1 MRHTT
6 RTGGIGVSQDL
17 STASGVVHEFRLA
30 KVLGVLAVTASA
42 VAAEYGAGI
51 NFVSTQSLGVYPGI
65 RGLVP
70 LAMFVTGIMMLPKT
84 YLYVVF
90 SRVMPRAGSK
100 YVWIARSLG
109 VPAGFLVT
117 FVWWATGPAGA
128 GVLAFA
134 FGTFLGQ
141 AVLGLSPA
149 LGHTLLSPA
158 GHLACGLVA
167 IWVTYAVNAAGVRHY
182 GLFVTVLL
190 FVISATALTICAIG
204 FSTSQAIFVAAASKV
219 AKVALAP
226 PAVAPTGGLFDFIA
240 VCSLFVFAYA
250 GLGAGPALGGEVG
263 DAHRKL
269 PRGIVY
275 GFIVAL
281 VLFSGV
287 ALALFHAAPWWAVS
301 GLIKAG
307 KANYATAPGL
317 VGLVAPTWL
326 SVTLNFAVALIVGK
340 TLAPGFM
347 VASRFA
353 FAYGQDRMLPAIF
366 AETSKRKVPLAGLIL
381 HAVLSTA
388 FLVQA
393 VYVGW
398 AMGVAVRSIAVLLVW
413 LALAVGVLNLKWNPR
428 WRRAHWAA
436 PIVNQPLATATAV
449 ISVAI
454 AVPLI
459 ASIAIVPHTALIF
472 QPLFQGAVVLVI
484 GVACLG
490 LAGRYARARGDSFG
504 EIAMRVPTE

>member
-1 MRHTT
+1 MPR
-6 RTGGIGVSQDL
+6 SYDL
-17 STASGVVHEFRLA
+17 ATAPPAHDFRLA

-51 NFVSTQSLGVYPGI
+51 NFVSTQSLSVYPGVH
-65 RGLVP
+65 GLVP
-70 LAMFVTGIMMLPKT
+70 LAMFVTGVLMLPKT
-84 YLYVVF
+84 YLYVMF

-134 FGTFLGQ
+134 FGSFLGQ
-141 AVLGLSPA
+141 AVVGFSPA
-149 LGHTLLSPA
+149 LGAAMLTPS
-158 GHLACGLVA
+158 GHLVCGLAA
-167 IWVTYAVNAAGVRHY
+167 IWITYAVNAAGIHRY
-182 GLFVTVLL
+182 GLFVTVLM
-190 FVISATALTICAIG
+190 FIIVAVAVVICAIG

-219 AKVALAP
+219 AKVTLAAPATP
-226 PAVAPTGGLFDFIA
+226 PSDSIFDFVS

-250 GLGAGPALGGEVG
+250 GLGSGPALGGEV
-263 DAHRKL
+263 DDPRRKL
-269 PRGIVY
+269 PLGIVY

-281 VLFSGV
+281 VLFTAV
-287 ALALFHAAPWWAVS
+287 AAALFHAAPWWAII

-307 KANYATAPGL
+307 KSAYATAPGL
-317 VGLVAPTWL
+317 VGLVAPGWVSAL
-326 SVTLNFAVALIVGK
+326 LNLAVAIIVGK

-353 FAYGQDRMLPAIF
+353 FAYGQDRMLPAVF
-366 AETSKRKVPLAGLIL
+366 AETSKRKVPLAGLVL

-413 LALAVGVLNLKWNPR
+413 LAIAIGVLNLKWHPR
-428 WRRAHWAA
+428 WREAEWAA
-436 PIVNQPLATATAV
+436 PILNQPFATFAAIV
-449 ISVAI
+449 SIVI
-454 AVPLI
+454 AVPLM
-459 ASIAIVPHTALIF
+459 ASIAIVPHTSLIF
-472 QPLFQGAVVLVI
+472 QPLFQGAVVLLI
-484 GVACLG
+484 GLVCLG
-490 LAGRYARARGDSFG
+490 FAGRYARARGDSFDAIG
-504 EIAMRVPTE
+504 MRVPIE

>member
-1 MRHTT
+1 MSHQHSVA
-6 RTGGIGVSQDL
+6 G
-17 STASGVVHEFRLA
+17 APAHEIRLA

-51 NFVSTQSLGVYPGI
+51 NFVSTQSLGVYPGVQ
-65 RGLVP
+65 GLVP
-70 LAMFVTGIMMLPKT
+70 LAMFVTGLLMLPKT
-84 YLYVVF
+84 YLFVMF

-117 FVWWATGPAGA
+117 FLWWATGPAGA

-149 LGHTLLSPA
+149 LGAALLSPA
-158 GHLACGLVA
+158 GHLVCGLAA
-167 IWVTYAVNAAGVRHY
+167 IWLTYAVNAAGVHHY

-190 FVISATALTICAIG
+190 FVIVATALVICGIG
-204 FSTSQAIFVAAASKV
+204 FASSQEMFVAAASKG
-219 AKVALAP
+219 AKVSLMP
-226 PAVAPTGGLFDFIA
+226 PAVPPPGTPFDFIA

-263 DAHRKL
+263 DPHRNL
-269 PRGIVY
+269 PGGIVY
-275 GFIVAL
+275 GYVVAL

-287 ALALFHAAPWWAVS
+287 AMALFHAAPWWAVV

-317 VGLVAPTWL
+317 VGLVAPGWV
-326 SVTLNFAVALIVGK
+326 SAALNFAVAIIVGK

-353 FAYGQDRMLPAIF
+353 FAYGQDRMLPAVF
-366 AETSKRKVPLAGLIL
+366 AETSKRKVPIAGLLL

-413 LALAVGVLNLKWNPR
+413 LALALGVLNLKLHPR
-428 WRRAHWAA
+428 WREAQWAA
-436 PIVNQPLATATAV
+436 PILNQPFATPTAIASIV
-449 ISVAI
+449 I

-472 QPLFQGAVVLVI
+472 QPLFQGAVVLAI
-484 GVACLG
+484 GFVCLAF
-490 LAGRYARARGDSFG
+490 AGRYARARGDDFG
-504 EIAMRVPTE
+504 AIAMRVPIE

>member
-1 MRHTT
+1 MTHSYTPA
-6 RTGGIGVSQDL
+6 VEPAHD
-17 STASGVVHEFRLA
+17 FRLA

-51 NFVSTQSLGVYPGI
+51 NFVSTQSLAVYPGI

-70 LAMFVTGIMMLPKT
+70 LAMFVTGILMLPKT
-84 YLYVVF
+84 YLFVMF

-109 VPAGFLVT
+109 VPIGFLVT
-117 FVWWATGPAGA
+117 FLWWATGPAGA

-149 LGHTLLSPA
+149 LGAALLSPG
-158 GHLACGLVA
+158 GHLLCGLAA
-167 IWVTYAVNAAGVRHY
+167 IWTTYAVNAAGVHRY

-190 FVISATALTICAIG
+190 FVIVATALVICAIG
-204 FSTSQAIFVAAASKV
+204 LSTSQAVFVAAASKL
-219 AKVALAP
+219 AKVSLAP
-226 PAVAPTGGLFDFIA
+226 PAAAPSGTAFDFVA

-263 DAHRKL
+263 DPHRKL
-269 PRGIVY
+269 PRGIIY
-275 GFIVAL
+275 GFVVAL
-281 VLFSGV
+281 VLFTGV
-287 ALALFHAAPWWAVS
+287 AVALFHAAPWWAVV

-317 VGLVAPTWL
+317 VGLVAPNWV
-326 SVTLNFAVALIVGK
+326 SVALNFAVALIVGK

-353 FAYGQDRMLPAIF
+353 FAYGQDRMLPAVF
-366 AETSKRKVPLAGLIL
+366 AETSKRKVPLAGLVL

-388 FLVQA
+388 FLAQA

-413 LALAVGVLNLKWNPR
+413 LALAVGVLNLKLHPR
-428 WRRAHWAA
+428 WREAQWAA
-436 PIVNQPLATATAV
+436 PILAQPLAIATAIV
-449 ISVAI
+449 SIVI

-472 QPLFQGAVVLVI
+472 QPLFQGAVVLAI
-484 GVACLG
+484 GLVCLG
-490 LAGRYARARGDSFG
+490 FAGGYAKARGDSFG
-504 EIAMRVPTE
+504 AIALRVPVE

>member
-1 MRHTT
+1 MMEAAAM
-6 RTGGIGVSQDL
+6 IDNPSL
-17 STASGVVHEFRLA
+17 ASVPAHEFRLA

-51 NFVSTQSLGVYPGI
+51 NFVSTQSLGVYPGVK
-65 RGLVP
+65 GLVP
-70 LAMFVTGIMMLPKT
+70 LAMFVTGLLMLPKT
-84 YLYVVF
+84 YLFVIF

-109 VPAGFLVT
+109 VPTGFLVT
-117 FVWWATGPAGA
+117 FLWWATGPAGA

-141 AVLGLSPA
+141 AVLGLNPA
-149 LGHTLLSPA
+149 LGTALLSPA
-158 GHLACGLVA
+158 GHLACGLAA
-167 IWVTYAVNAAGVRHY
+167 IWITSAVNAAGVRHY
-182 GLFVTVLL
+182 GIFVTVLL
-190 FVISATALTICAIG
+190 FVIVATALTICAIG
-204 FSTSQAIFVAAASKV
+204 FSTSAANFVAAAEVV
-219 AKVALAP
+219 AKVPLAP
-226 PAVAPTGGLFDFIA
+226 PSPAPAGSFFDFVA

-263 DAHRKL
+263 DAQRKL
-269 PRGIVY
+269 PRGIVF

-287 ALALFHAAPWWAVS
+287 ALALFNAAPWWAIT

-307 KANYATAPGL
+307 KGNYATAPGL
-317 VGLVAPTWL
+317 VGLVAPNWL
-326 SVTLNFAVALIVGK
+326 SVLLNFAVALIVGK

-353 FAYGQDRMLPAIF
+353 FAYGQDRMLPAVF
-366 AETSKRKVPLAGLIL
+366 AETSKRKVPLAGLVL
-381 HAVLSTA
+381 HAILSTA
-388 FLVQA
+388 FLIQA

-413 LALAVGVLNLKWNPR
+413 LALAVGVLNLKLHPR
-428 WRRAHWAA
+428 WREAQWAA
-436 PIVNQPLATATAV
+436 PVLDQPLAVPTAIAS
-449 ISVAI
+449 IAI

-459 ASIAIVPHTALIF
+459 ASIAIVPHTALLF
-472 QPLFQGAVVLVI
+472 QPLFQGAIVLLI
-484 GVACLG
+484 GLVCLG
-490 LAGRYARARGDSFG
+490 FARSYALTRGDSFG
-504 EIAMRVPTE
+504 AIAMRVPIE

>member
-1 MRHTT
+1 MSETS
-6 RTGGIGVSQDL
+6 VAVEPL
-17 STASGVVHEFRLA
+17 PPFRLA

-51 NFVSTQSLGVYPGI
+51 NFVSTQSLSIYPGVH
-65 RGLVP
+65 GLVP
-70 LAMFVTGIMMLPKT
+70 LAMFVTGVLMLPKT

-134 FGTFLGQ
+134 FGSFLGQ
-141 AVLGLSPA
+141 AVVSFNPGLGAAMLTP
-149 LGHTLLSPA
+149 T
-158 GHLACGLVA
+158 GHLICGLAA
-167 IWVTYAVNAAGVRHY
+167 IWITYVVNAAGVHRY
-182 GLFVTVLL
+182 GLFVTILM
-190 FVISATALTICAIG
+190 FVIVAVALVICAIG
-204 FSTSQAIFVAAASKV
+204 FSTSQAAFVAAASKTAAV
-219 AKVALAP
+219 TLAP
-226 PAVAPTGGLFDFIA
+226 PAEMPADSFFDFVS

-250 GLGAGPALGGEVG
+250 GLGSGPALGGEV
-263 DAHRKL
+263 DDPHRKL
-269 PRGIVY
+269 PLGIAY
-275 GFIVAL
+275 GFAIALILFTAVA
-281 VLFSGV
+281 
-287 ALALFHAAPWWAVS
+287 AALFHAAPWWAIT

-307 KANYATAPGL
+307 KSACATAPGL
-317 VGLVAPTWL
+317 VGLVAPNWL
-326 SVTLNFAVALIVGK
+326 SGLLNLAVAIIVGK

-353 FAYGQDRMLPAIF
+353 FAYGQDHLLPGIF

-413 LALAVGVLNLKWNPR
+413 LAIAVGVLNLKWHPR
-428 WRRAHWAA
+428 WREAEWAA
-436 PIVNQPLATATAV
+436 PILNQPLATFAAV
-449 ISVAI
+449 VSILI

-459 ASIAIVPHTALIF
+459 ASIAIVPNTALIF
-472 QPLFQGAVVLVI
+472 QPLFQGAVVVVI
-484 GVACLG
+484 GLACLV
-490 LAGRYARARGDSFG
+490 LASSYAKARGDSFG
-504 EIAMRVPTE
+504 AIAMRVPIE

>member
-1 MRHTT
+1 MTHSWSLA
-6 RTGGIGVSQDL
+6 GAPAHDY
-17 STASGVVHEFRLA
+17 RLA

-51 NFVSTQSLGVYPGI
+51 NFVSTQSLSVYPGVH
-65 RGLVP
+65 GLVP
-70 LAMFVTGIMMLPKT
+70 WAMFVTGILMLPKT
-84 YLYVVF
+84 YLYVMF

-109 VPAGFLVT
+109 VPAGFLIT

-134 FGTFLGQ
+134 FGSFLGQ
-141 AVLGLSPA
+141 AVVGFSPA
-149 LGHTLLSPA
+149 LGAAMLTPA
-158 GHLACGLVA
+158 GHLVCGLAA
-167 IWVTYAVNAAGVRHY
+167 IWITYAVNAAGIHRY
-182 GLFVTVLL
+182 GLFVTVLM
-190 FVISATALTICAIG
+190 FVIVAVALVICAIG
-204 FSTSQAIFVAAASKV
+204 FSTSQAAFVAAASKV
-219 AKVALAP
+219 AKVPLTAP
-226 PAVAPTGGLFDFIA
+226 QTVPPDSFFDFVS

-250 GLGAGPALGGEVG
+250 GLGSGPALGGEV
-263 DAHRKL
+263 DDPRRKL
-269 PRGIVY
+269 PLGIIY

-281 VLFSGV
+281 VLFTAV
-287 ALALFHAAPWWAVS
+287 AAALFHAAPWWAII

-307 KANYATAPGL
+307 KSAYATAPGL
-317 VGLVAPTWL
+317 VGLVAPGWL
-326 SVTLNFAVALIVGK
+326 SALLNLAVAIIVGK

-353 FAYGQDRMLPAIF
+353 FAYGQDRMLPAVF

-413 LALAVGVLNLKWNPR
+413 LAIAVGVLNLKWHPR
-428 WRRAHWAA
+428 WREAEWAA
-436 PIVNQPLATATAV
+436 PILNQRFATFA
-449 ISVAI
+449 AI
-454 AVPLI
+454 VSILIALPLI
-459 ASIAIVPHTALIF
+459 ASIAIVPKTSLIF

-484 GVACLG
+484 GLVCLG
-490 LAGRYARARGDSFG
+490 FAGRYARARGDSFDAIG
-504 EIAMRVPTE
+504 MRVPIE

>member
-1 MRHTT
+1 M
-6 RTGGIGVSQDL
+6 SQDL
-17 STASGVVHEFRLA
+17 NPAGAPAHDFRLA

-51 NFVSTQSLGVYPGI
+51 NFVSTQSLAVYPGV

-70 LAMFVTGIMMLPKT
+70 LAMFVTGILMLPKT
-84 YLYVVF
+84 YLFVMF

-109 VPAGFLVT
+109 VPIGFLVT
-117 FVWWATGPAGA
+117 FLWWATGPAGA

-134 FGTFLGQ
+134 FGTFFGQ

-149 LGHTLLSPA
+149 LGAALLSPA
-158 GHLACGLVA
+158 GHLALGLAA
-167 IWVTYAVNAAGVRHY
+167 IWITYAVNAAGVHRY

-190 FVISATALTICAIG
+190 FVIVATALIICAIG
-204 FSTSQAIFVAAASKV
+204 FSTSQAVFVAAASKV
-219 AKVALAP
+219 AKVSLVP
-226 PAVAPTGGLFDFIA
+226 PAISPPGSVFDFVS

-263 DAHRKL
+263 DPHRKL
-269 PRGIVY
+269 PRGIIY

-281 VLFSGV
+281 VLFTGV
-287 ALALFHAAPWWAVS
+287 ALALFHAAPWWAVT

-317 VGLVAPTWL
+317 VGLVAPDWL

-353 FAYGQDRMLPAIF
+353 FAYGQDRMLPAVF

-413 LALAVGVLNLKWNPR
+413 LTLALGVLNLKLHPR
-428 WRRAHWAA
+428 WRAAQWAA
-436 PIVNQPLATATAV
+436 PILDQPFATLTAIV
-449 ISVAI
+449 SIII

-484 GVACLG
+484 GLVCLW
-490 LAGRYARARGDSFG
+490 LAGSSARARGDSFG
-504 EIAMRVPTE
+504 AIAMRVPIE

>member
-1 MRHTT
+1 MTQT
-6 RTGGIGVSQDL
+6 YDMADAPATDY
-17 STASGVVHEFRLA
+17 RLA

-51 NFVSTQSLGVYPGI
+51 NFVSTQSLGVYPGVH
-65 RGLVP
+65 GLVP
-70 LAMFVTGIMMLPKT
+70 LAMFVTGVLMLPKT
-84 YLYVVF
+84 WLFVVF

-109 VPAGFLVT
+109 VPAGFLIT

-141 AVLGLSPA
+141 ALIGFSPA
-149 LGHTLLSPA
+149 AGAALLSPT
-158 GHLACGLVA
+158 GHLVCGLVA
-167 IWVTYAVNAAGVRHY
+167 IWITYAVNAAGVHRY
-182 GLFVTVLL
+182 GLFVSVLL
-190 FVISATALTICAIG
+190 FVIVAVALVICAIG
-204 FSTSQAIFVAAASKV
+204 FTTSQATFVAAASHV
-219 AKVALAP
+219 AKVPLAP
-226 PAVAPTGGLFDFIA
+226 PAVAPADNYFDFVS

-263 DAHRKL
+263 DPHRKL
-269 PRGIVY
+269 PRGIIY

-287 ALALFHAAPWWAVS
+287 AAALFHAAPWWAIV

-317 VGLVAPTWL
+317 VGLVAPGWL
-326 SVTLNFAVALIVGK
+326 SAALNLAVAVIVGK

-353 FAYGQDRMLPAIF
+353 FAYGQDRMLPAVF
-366 AETSKRKVPLAGLIL
+366 AETSKRKVPLAGLVL
-381 HAVLSTA
+381 HAVLSSL

-413 LALAVGVLNLKWNPR
+413 LGLAVGVLNLKWHPR
-428 WRRAHWAA
+428 WRATEWAA
-436 PIVNQPLATATAV
+436 PVLNQPFATFAAIV
-449 ISVAI
+449 SIVI

-472 QPLFQGAVVLVI
+472 QPLFQGAVVVAIGLV
-484 GVACLG
+484 CLG
-490 LAGRYARARGDSFG
+490 FASRYARARGDSFSA
-504 EIAMRVPTE
+504 IAMRVPIE